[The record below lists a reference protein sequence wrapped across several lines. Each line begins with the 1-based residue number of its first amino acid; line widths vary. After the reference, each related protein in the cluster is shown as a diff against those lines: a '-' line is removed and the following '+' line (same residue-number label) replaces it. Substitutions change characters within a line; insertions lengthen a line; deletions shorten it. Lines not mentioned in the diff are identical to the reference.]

1 MQQQIPMLGTKET
14 ALLRDDYPSI
24 EYLEAGNTA
33 SWLQE
38 RQDQLLV
45 RAKDER
51 NGMNLAKFI
60 TLATGLTGAVCYATS
75 PLAPIGA
82 VVAGVGYLW
91 SIVQDLNDTHQFAPI
106 PFIRGDFFSF
116 LSAMGDSVAR
126 DEYFANK
133 NELADLML
141 HLEPMSKYEFAM
153 LKQSSHVV
161 CEYLS
166 AVEPGKRFYAY
177 RWLLDWFIQLRG
189 QFPTREQLS
198 GHLAQVTIDPRV
210 NYQQVT
216 VIQEAIQ
223 PQNLGIPQA
232 RFAQLPNH
240 AVGARFEEET
250 GHNAKSFGEISPMP
264 TAPMQSASS
273 PSVNTDISTYTSKQQ
288 TDYDLIGHIAKKV
301 TNMLWVGVP
310 GSGKGITISNA
321 IDAIKRLHPDIH
333 IFYID
338 PKGDEKE
345 TGYFKG
351 RVDTFKRAKI
361 LEMSP
366 VEAVKWVKECFTEFQ
381 NISGSKLIILDE
393 GTAVCSKFKNTKG
406 EIGWLKDKIISYC
419 SCGDSSGWHFWI
431 VVQNPHTDDLGISG
445 GLRSQLTSV
454 ALVHPDNVPAYNAMI
469 ATQLIPSDRKITS
482 TEVMEIAASSPVGR
496 AVYYG
501 GVNQWFPMPQQKN
514 FSGYNRDTKQFVS
527 SAPSDKQSSQIETN
541 PSVDAPL
548 AQSQILLALLEKT
561 KANSIDEFIQTDLK
575 LDDIQAD
582 LIRLGIEKLL
592 HKSPAKYKFH
602 DWDSNLNN

>member
-14 ALLRDDYPSI
+14 ALLRGDYPSI
-24 EYLEAGNTA
+24 EYLEAGNIA

-45 RAKDER
+45 RARDER

-60 TLATGLTGAVCYATS
+60 TLATSAVGAVCYATS

-82 VVAGVGYLW
+82 VVASFGYLW
-91 SIVQDLNDTHQFAPI
+91 SVVQDLNDTHQFAPI

-126 DEYFANK
+126 EEYFANH
-133 NELADLML
+133 NELAELML
-141 HLEPMSKYEFAM
+141 HLEPMEKYEFAM
-153 LKQSSHVV
+153 LKQCSHVV
-161 CEYLS
+161 CEYLN

-177 RWLLDWFIQLRG
+177 RWLLDWFIQLQG
-189 QFPTREQLS
+189 YFPTQEQLS
-198 GHLAQVTIDPRV
+198 GHLAQVSVDPRV

-216 VIQEAIQ
+216 AIQQAIQ
-223 PQNLGIPQA
+223 PQNLGIPPA
-232 RFAQLPNH
+232 RFTHLPTPVSQTTQTSAPQIH
-240 AVGARFEEET
+240 SHEVYPPPPTSQPLPTET
-250 GHNAKSFGEISPMP
+250 PIIN
-264 TAPMQSASS
+264 TA
-273 PSVNTDISTYTSKQQ
+273 ISTYTKSPH
-288 TDYDLIGHIAKKV
+288 TEYDLIGHIAKKV

-345 TGYFKG
+345 TGYFNG
-351 RVDTFKRAKI
+351 RVDTLKRAKI
-361 LEMSP
+361 VEMSP
-366 VEAVKWVKECFTEFQ
+366 TEAVSWVKECFSEFQ
-381 NISGSKLIILDE
+381 KISGSKLIILDE
-393 GTAVCSKFKNTKG
+393 GTAVCSKFKNAKG

-454 ALVHPDNVPAYNAMI
+454 ALVSPDNVPAYSAMI
-469 ATQLIPSDRKITS
+469 ATQLIPGDRKITS
-482 TEVMEIAASSPVGR
+482 TQVMEIAAQSAVGR

-501 GVNQWFPMPQQKN
+501 GINEWFPMPQLKN
-514 FSGYNRDTKQFVS
+514 FSGYDRDTNKFINSV
-527 SAPSDKQSSQIETN
+527 PSDQQSSHTEAN
-541 PSVDAPL
+541 SSVDAPL
-548 AQSQILLALLEKT
+548 TQAQQMLALLEKT
-561 KANSIDEFIQTDLK
+561 KANSIDEFIQNELK
-575 LDDIQAD
+575 LDGVPPE
-582 LIRLGIEKLL
+582 LIRLGIERLL
-592 HKSPAKYKFH
+592 QNSHLKYKF
-602 DWDSNLNN
+602 DGWNSNQN

>member
-1 MQQQIPMLGTKET
+1 MQQKIPMLGTKET

-60 TLATGLTGAVCYATS
+60 TLATAATGAVCYATS

-116 LSAMGDSVAR
+116 LSAMGDSAAR
-126 DEYFANK
+126 DEYNACK

-240 AVGARFEEET
+240 AVGARFVEET
-250 GHNAKSFGEISPMP
+250 GQSAGEISPIP
-264 TAPMQSASS
+264 SAPMQSASS
-273 PSVNTDISTYTSKQQ
+273 PPVNTDISIYTTKPQVQ
-288 TDYDLIGHIAKKV
+288 YDLIGHIAKKV

-366 VEAVKWVKECFTEFQ
+366 VEAVLWVKECFTEFQ

-482 TEVMEIAASSPVGR
+482 TQVMEIAAQSPVGR

-501 GVNQWFPMPQQKN
+501 GINEWIPMPLLKN
-514 FSGYNRDTKQFVS
+514 FSGYDRDTKNFIDSV
-527 SAPSDKQSSQIETN
+527 PSNKQTSQAETN
-541 PSVDAPL
+541 SSSTPTTQ
-548 AQSQILLALLEKT
+548 AQQMLALLEKT
-561 KANSIDEFIQTDLK
+561 KANSIDEFIQTELK
-575 LDDIQAD
+575 LDGVPPE
-582 LIRLGIEKLL
+582 LIRLGIERLL
-592 HKSPAKYKFH
+592 QNSHLKYKF
-602 DWDSNLNN
+602 DGWNSNQN

>member
-1 MQQQIPMLGTKET
+1 MLGTKET
-14 ALLRDDYPSI
+14 ALLRGDYPSI
-24 EYLEAGNTA
+24 EYLEAGNIA

-38 RQDQLLV
+38 RQDQLLI
-45 RAKDER
+45 RARDER

-60 TLATGLTGAVCYATS
+60 TLATAATGAVCYATS
-75 PLAPIGA
+75 PLAVVGA

-91 SIVQDLNDTHQFAPI
+91 SVVQDINDTHQFAPI
-106 PFIRGDFFSF
+106 PFIRGNFVEF

-126 DEYFANK
+126 DEYFASQ
-133 NELADLML
+133 NELAQLML
-141 HLEPMSKYEFAM
+141 HLEPMEKYEFAM

-166 AVEPGKRFYAY
+166 AVESGKRFYAY

-216 VIQEAIQ
+216 VIQQAIK

-232 RFAQLPNH
+232 RFVELPQATSPEDN
-240 AVGARFEEET
+240 
-250 GHNAKSFGEISPMP
+250 SF
-264 TAPMQSASS
+264 SS
-273 PSVNTDISTYTSKQQ
+273 PNNLTITPLSQVSIASQQARPTVNTEISTYTSTPQ
-288 TDYDLIGHIAKKV
+288 TQYDLIGHITKKV

-321 IDAIKRLHPDIH
+321 LDAIKRLHPDIH
-333 IFYID
+333 IFFVD

-345 TGYFKG
+345 TGYFVG
-351 RVDTFKRAKI
+351 RVDTLKRAKI

-366 VEAVKWVKECFTEFQ
+366 AEAVKWIKDCFTEFQ
-381 NISGSKLIILDE
+381 LITGSKLIILDE

-445 GLRSQLTSV
+445 GLRSQLTAV

-482 TEVMEIAASSPVGR
+482 TQVMEIAASSPVGR

-501 GVNQWFPMPQQKN
+501 GVNEWLPMPRLKN
-514 FSGYNRDTKQFVS
+514 FSGYDRDHHKFIDQS
-527 SAPSDKQSSQIETN
+527 PSNKQSNTAPTN
-541 PSVDAPL
+541 SPIDTPKTQ
-548 AQSQILLALLEKT
+548 AQQMLLLLEKT
-561 KANSIDEFIQTDLK
+561 QANSIDEFIQTELK
-575 LDDIQAD
+575 LDGIPPE

-592 HKSPAKYKFH
+592 QNSHLKYKF
-602 DWDSNLNN
+602 DGLNNHQN

>member
-1 MQQQIPMLGTKET
+1 MEQIPMLGTKET
-14 ALLRDDYPSI
+14 ALLRGDYPSI
-24 EYLEAGNTA
+24 EYLEAGNIA

-38 RQDQLLV
+38 RQDQLLI

-60 TLATGLTGAVCYATS
+60 TLATAATGAVCYATS

-91 SIVQDLNDTHQFAPI
+91 SVVQDLNDTHQFAPV
-106 PFIRGDFFSF
+106 PFIRGDFFEF
-116 LSAMGDSVAR
+116 ISAMGDSVAR

-141 HLEPMSKYEFAM
+141 HLEPMEKYEFAM
-153 LKQSSHVV
+153 LKQSSHVL
-161 CEYLS
+161 CKDLS
-166 AVEPGKRFYAY
+166 TVEPGKRFYAY

-189 QFPTREQLS
+189 QFPTRDQLS

-216 VIQEAIQ
+216 SIQQ
-223 PQNLGIPQA
+223 VTQHQNIGIPPV
-232 RFAQLPNH
+232 RFVELPS
-240 AVGARFEEET
+240 AVNQPVEDKTVTITSKAEL
-250 GHNAKSFGEISPMP
+250 P
-264 TAPMQSASS
+264 TTSNPSLGTVVSS
-273 PSVNTDISTYTSKQQ
+273 HEPTLTPSVNTEISTYTKTPQVQ
-288 TDYDLIGHIAKKV
+288 YDLIGHIAKKV

-321 IDAIKRLHPDIH
+321 IDAIKRSHPDTH

-351 RVDTFKRAKI
+351 RVDTLKRAKI

-366 VEAVKWVKECFTEFQ
+366 AEAVKWVKDCFAEFQ
-381 NISGSKLIILDE
+381 LITGDKLIILDE
-393 GTAVCSKFKNTKG
+393 GTAVCSKFKNAKG
-406 EIGWLKDKIISYC
+406 EIGWLKDKIVSYC

-469 ATQLIPSDRKITS
+469 ATQLIPGDRKITS
-482 TEVMEIAASSPVGR
+482 TQVMEIAASSPVGR

-501 GVNQWFPMPQQKN
+501 GVNEWFPMQLLQN
-514 FSGYNRDTKQFVS
+514 FSGYDRDNKKFLDTPKTN
-527 SAPSDKQSSQIETN
+527 DSSQAADLDATET
-541 PSVDAPL
+541 S
-548 AQSQILLALLEKT
+548 QSQSQRVLALLERT
-561 KANSIDEFIQTDLK
+561 TASSLDEFIHNELK
-575 LDDIQAD
+575 LNGTQAH
-582 LIRLGIEKLL
+582 LVRVGIEKLL
-592 HKSPAKYKFH
+592 KDSPLKYKF
-602 DWDSNLNN
+602 DD

>member
-1 MQQQIPMLGTKET
+1 MEQVPMLGTKET
-14 ALLRDDYPSI
+14 AQLRGDYPGI
-24 EYLEAGNTA
+24 EYLEAGNIA

-51 NGMNLAKFI
+51 NAMNLAKFI
-60 TLATGLTGAVCYATS
+60 TLATAVTGAVCYATS

-91 SIVQDLNDTHQFAPI
+91 SIVQDLNNTHQFAPI
-106 PFIRGDFFSF
+106 PFIRGDFFTF

-126 DEYFANK
+126 EEYFANS
-133 NELADLML
+133 NELAEVML
-141 HLEPMSKYEFAM
+141 HLEPMEKYEFAM
-153 LKQSSHVV
+153 LKQCSHVV

-177 RWLLDWFIQLRG
+177 RWLLDWFIQLKG
-189 QFPTREQLS
+189 HFPTKEQLS

-210 NYQQVT
+210 NYQQV
-216 VIQEAIQ
+216 EAIQ
-223 PQNLGIPQA
+223 QTTQQQNLGIPPA
-232 RFAQLPNH
+232 RFASLP
-240 AVGARFEEET
+240 T
-250 GHNAKSFGEISPMP
+250 PSPTIEP
-264 TAPMQSASS
+264 STTQINPDKVYPVLSQPESS
-273 PSVNTDISTYTSKQQ
+273 STTDRIINTEISTYTS
-288 TDYDLIGHIAKKV
+288 TPNTNYDLIGHIAKKI

-321 IDAIKRLHPDIH
+321 IDAIKRLHPLIH

-351 RVDTFKRAKI
+351 RVDTLKRAKI
-361 LEMSP
+361 VEMSP
-366 VEAVKWVKECFTEFQ
+366 VEAVKWVKDCFTEFQ
-381 NISGSKLIILDE
+381 KISGPKLIILDE
-393 GTAVCSKFKNTKG
+393 GTAVCSKFKNAKG

-482 TEVMEIAASSPVGR
+482 TQVMEIAQSSPVGR

-501 GVNQWFPMPQQKN
+501 GINEWFPMPQLKN
-514 FSGYNRDTKQFVS
+514 FSGYDRDTNKFFDS
-527 SAPSDKQSSQIETN
+527 EPSNKQSSQSFPNSSST
-541 PSVDAPL
+541 PTTQ
-548 AQSQILLALLEKT
+548 AQQMLTLLEKT
-561 KANSIDEFIQTDLK
+561 TANSIDEFIQKELK
-575 LDDIQAD
+575 LDGVPPE
-582 LIRLGIEKLL
+582 LIRLGIERLL
-592 HKSPAKYKFH
+592 QNSHLKYKF
-602 DWDSNLNN
+602 DGWNSNQN

>member
-1 MQQQIPMLGTKET
+1 MEQIPMLGTKET
-14 ALLRDDYPSI
+14 AQLRGDYPGI
-24 EYLEAGNTA
+24 EYLEAGNIA

-60 TLATGLTGAVCYATS
+60 TLATSAVGALCYATS

-82 VVAGVGYLW
+82 VVASVGYLW
-91 SIVQDLNDTHQFAPI
+91 SVVQDLNDTHQFAPI

-126 DEYFANK
+126 EEYFANQ
-133 NELADLML
+133 NELAELML
-141 HLEPMSKYEFAM
+141 HLEPMEKYEFAM
-153 LKQSSHVV
+153 LKQCSHVV
-161 CEYLS
+161 CEYLN

-177 RWLLDWFIQLRG
+177 RWLLDWFIQLKG
-189 QFPTREQLS
+189 QFPTPEQLS

-216 VIQEAIQ
+216 AIQQAVQ
-223 PQNLGIPQA
+223 PQNRGIPPA
-232 RFAQLPNH
+232 RFASLPTPSPTIEPSTTQINQDEVYPVLSTSQPSSVD
-240 AVGARFEEET
+240 ALIT
-250 GHNAKSFGEISPMP
+250 NTEIS
-264 TAPMQSASS
+264 TH
-273 PSVNTDISTYTSKQQ
+273 ISTPNTN
-288 TDYDLIGHIAKKV
+288 YDLIGHIAKKI

-321 IDAIKRLHPDIH
+321 IDAIKRLHPGVH

-351 RVDTFKRAKI
+351 RVDTLKRAKI
-361 LEMSP
+361 VEMSP

-381 NISGSKLIILDE
+381 SISGRKLIVLDE
-393 GTAVCSKFKNTKG
+393 GTAVCSKFKNAKG

-454 ALVHPDNVPAYNAMI
+454 ALVHPDNVPAYSAMI

-482 TEVMEIAASSPVGR
+482 TQVMEIAERSPVGR

-501 GVNQWFPMPQQKN
+501 GINEWIPMPLLKN
-514 FSGYNRDTKQFVS
+514 FSGYDRETKES
-527 SAPSDKQSSQIETN
+527 GT
-541 PSVDAPL
+541 PL
-548 AQSQILLALLEKT
+548 TQSQQMLALLERT
-561 KANSIDEFIQTDLK
+561 KANSIDEFIQNELK
-575 LDDIQAD
+575 LDGVPPE
-582 LIRLGIEKLL
+582 LIRLGIERLL
-592 HKSPAKYKFH
+592 QSSHLKYKF
-602 DWDSNLNN
+602 DRWNRNQN

>member
-1 MQQQIPMLGTKET
+1 MEQPIPMLCTKET
-14 ALLRDDYPSI
+14 VELRSDYPSI
-24 EYLEAGNTA
+24 EYLEAGNIA

-45 RAKDER
+45 RARNER

-60 TLATGLTGAVCYATS
+60 TLATSAVGAVCYATS

-82 VVAGVGYLW
+82 VVAGVGYFW

-126 DEYFANK
+126 DEYFANQ
-133 NELADLML
+133 NELAELML
-141 HLEPMSKYEFAM
+141 HLEPMEKYEFAM
-153 LKQSSHVV
+153 LKQCSHVV
-161 CEYLS
+161 CEYLN

-177 RWLLDWFIQLRG
+177 RWLLDWFIQLKG
-189 QFPTREQLS
+189 QFPTHEQLS

-210 NYQQVT
+210 NYQQV
-216 VIQEAIQ
+216 EAIQ
-223 PQNLGIPQA
+223 QATKPQNLGIPPA
-232 RFAQLPNH
+232 RFASLP
-240 AVGARFEEET
+240 T
-250 GHNAKSFGEISPMP
+250 PSP
-264 TAPMQSASS
+264 TSE
-273 PSVNTDISTYTSKQQ
+273 PSVQINQDALYPVLPTPQPSSIDTPITNTEISTYTSKPQIN
-288 TDYDLIGHIAKKV
+288 YDLIGHIARKV

-321 IDAIKRLHPDIH
+321 IDAIKRLHPGIH

-345 TGYFKG
+345 TGYFNG
-351 RVDTFKRAKI
+351 RVDTLKRAKI
-361 LEMSP
+361 VEMSP
-366 VEAVKWVKECFTEFQ
+366 NEAVTWVKECFNEFQ
-381 NISGSKLIILDE
+381 KIKGPKLIILDE
-393 GTAVCSKFKNTKG
+393 GTAVCSKFKNAKG

-454 ALVHPDNVPAYNAMI
+454 ALVSPDNVPAYSAMI

-482 TEVMEIAASSPVGR
+482 TQVMEIAAQSPVGR

-501 GVNQWFPMPQQKN
+501 GINEWFPMPQLKN
-514 FSGYNRDTKQFVS
+514 FSGYDRDTNKFIDSVS
-527 SAPSDKQSSQIETN
+527 SNQQSTPIETN
-541 PSVDAPL
+541 SSSTATT
-548 AQSQILLALLEKT
+548 QSQQMLALLEKT
-561 KANSIDEFIQTDLK
+561 TASSIDEFIQSELK
-575 LDDIQAD
+575 LDGVPPD
-582 LIRLGIEKLL
+582 LIRLGIERLL
-592 HKSPAKYKFH
+592 QNSHLKYKF
-602 DWDSNLNN
+602 DSWNNN

>member
-1 MQQQIPMLGTKET
+1 MESPIPMLGTQET
-14 ALLRDDYPSI
+14 AQLRGDYPSI
-24 EYLEAGNTA
+24 EYLEAGNIA

-45 RAKDER
+45 RATDER
-51 NGMNLAKFI
+51 NEMNLAKFI
-60 TLATGLTGAVCYATS
+60 TLATSAVGAVCYATS

-106 PFIRGDFFSF
+106 PFIRGDFLSF

-126 DEYFANK
+126 EEYFANQ
-133 NELADLML
+133 NELAELML
-141 HLEPMSKYEFAM
+141 HLEPMEKYEFAM
-153 LKQSSHVV
+153 LKQCSHVV
-161 CEYLS
+161 CEYLN

-177 RWLLDWFIQLRG
+177 RWLLDWFIQLKG
-189 QFPTREQLS
+189 QFPTTEQLS

-216 VIQEAIQ
+216 AIQ
-223 PQNLGIPQA
+223 QATKPQNLGIPPA
-232 RFAQLPNH
+232 RFTQLPTPVSQTTQALTPQINQDEIYPVH
-240 AVGARFEEET
+240 SGA
-250 GHNAKSFGEISPMP
+250 
-264 TAPMQSASS
+264 SASS
-273 PSVNTDISTYTSKQQ
+273 TIDHIINTEISTYTKSPHAE
-288 TDYDLIGHIAKKV
+288 YDLIAHIARKV

-321 IDAIKRLHPDIH
+321 IDAIKRLHPGIH

-345 TGYFKG
+345 TGYFNG
-351 RVDTFKRAKI
+351 RVDTLKRAKI
-361 LEMSP
+361 VEMSP
-366 VEAVKWVKECFTEFQ
+366 AEAVSWVKECFTEFQ
-381 NISGSKLIILDE
+381 KISGPKLIILDE
-393 GTAVCSKFKNTKG
+393 GTAVCSKFKNAKG

-431 VVQNPHTDDLGISG
+431 VVQNPHTDDLGVSG

-454 ALVHPDNVPAYNAMI
+454 ALVSPDNVPAYSAMI

-482 TEVMEIAASSPVGR
+482 TQVMQIAQSSPVGR

-501 GVNQWFPMPQQKN
+501 GINEWFPMPQLKN
-514 FSGYNRDTKQFVS
+514 FSGYDRDTNKFIDS
-527 SAPSDKQSSQIETN
+527 TPSNKQSFEAETN
-541 PSVDAPL
+541 SSGTPKSQ
-548 AQSQILLALLEKT
+548 AQHLLALLEKT
-561 KANSIDEFIQTDLK
+561 TASTTG
-575 LDDIQAD
+575 
-582 LIRLGIEKLL
+582 RT
-592 HKSPAKYKFH
+592 H
-602 DWDSNLNN
+602 LNC

>member
-1 MQQQIPMLGTKET
+1 MQQKIPMLGTKET

-60 TLATGLTGAVCYATS
+60 TLATAATGAVCYATS

-116 LSAMGDSVAR
+116 LSAMGDSAAR
-126 DEYFANK
+126 DEYNACK

-240 AVGARFEEET
+240 AVGARFVEET
-250 GHNAKSFGEISPMP
+250 GQSAGEISPIP
-264 TAPMQSASS
+264 SAPMQSASS
-273 PSVNTDISTYTSKQQ
+273 PPVNTDISIYTTKPQVQ
-288 TDYDLIGHIAKKV
+288 YDLIGHIAKKV

-366 VEAVKWVKECFTEFQ
+366 VEAVLWVKECFTEFQ

-482 TEVMEIAASSPVGR
+482 TQVMEIAAQSPVGR

-501 GVNQWFPMPQQKN
+501 GINEWIPMPLLKN
-514 FSGYNRDTKQFVS
+514 FSGYDRDTKNFID
-527 SAPSDKQSSQIETN
+527 SAPNNKQTSQAETKKSSTSITQ
-541 PSVDAPL
+541 
-548 AQSQILLALLEKT
+548 AQQMLALLEKT
-561 KANSIDEFIQTDLK
+561 KANSIDEFIQTELK
-575 LDDIQAD
+575 LDGIPPK
-582 LIRLGIEKLL
+582 LIRLGIERLL
-592 HKSPAKYKFH
+592 QNSHLKYKF
-602 DWDSNLNN
+602 DGLNNNQN

>member
-1 MQQQIPMLGTKET
+1 
-14 ALLRDDYPSI
+14 
-24 EYLEAGNTA
+24 
-33 SWLQE
+33 
-38 RQDQLLV
+38 
-45 RAKDER
+45 
-51 NGMNLAKFI
+51 
-60 TLATGLTGAVCYATS
+60 
-75 PLAPIGA
+75 
-82 VVAGVGYLW
+82 
-91 SIVQDLNDTHQFAPI
+91 
-106 PFIRGDFFSF
+106 
-116 LSAMGDSVAR
+116 
-126 DEYFANK
+126 
-133 NELADLML
+133 
-141 HLEPMSKYEFAM
+141 
-153 LKQSSHVV
+153 KQSSHVV

-240 AVGARFEEET
+240 AVGATRFEEDKEQ
-250 GHNAKSFGEISPMP
+250 GAGCMGENLSPLPPAKSPP
-264 TAPMQSASS
+264 ASC
-273 PSVNTDISTYTSKQQ
+273 PPVNTDISTYTTKLKVQ
-288 TDYDLIGHIAKKV
+288 YDLIAHIAKKV
-301 TNMLWVGVP
+301 TNMLWVGVL

-321 IDAIKRLHPDIH
+321 IDAIKRLYPGIH

-366 VEAVKWVKECFTEFQ
+366 VEAVLWVKECFTEFQ

-482 TEVMEIAASSPVGR
+482 TQVMEIATQSPVGR

-501 GVNQWFPMPQQKN
+501 GINEWIPMPQLKN
-514 FSGYNRDTKQFVS
+514 FSGYNRDTKNFID
-527 SAPSDKQSSQIETN
+527 SAPSNKQTSQAETN
-541 PSVDAPL
+541 SSVDAPL

-561 KANSIDEFIQTDLK
+561 KTN
-575 LDDIQAD
+575 
-582 LIRLGIEKLL
+582 
-592 HKSPAKYKFH
+592 
-602 DWDSNLNN
+602 